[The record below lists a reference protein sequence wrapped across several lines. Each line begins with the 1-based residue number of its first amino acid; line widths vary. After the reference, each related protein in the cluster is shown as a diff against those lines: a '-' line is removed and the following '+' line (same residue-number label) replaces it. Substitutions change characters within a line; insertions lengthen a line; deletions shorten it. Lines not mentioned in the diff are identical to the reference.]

1 MKSSS
6 RSLIPYNERLA
17 FQRRIIIV
25 LILILIILIYLY
37 LNLAAP
43 PVPLTE
49 APTPGITPV
58 FAIYGWQDER
68 LNAPNA
74 VATDA
79 NGKIYVTDTRNH
91 RIAVFNHSGAFLYS
105 FGRLILNPET
115 KKALPGSVVFPAG
128 IAVAQ
133 NGDIYVTSARRS
145 TLMVFSNRGKLKRE
159 IPVDRPI
166 TVTVQKE
173 KVYVATP
180 GQIWVFNLKGELLN
194 RFGRKGRRLGEFEYP
209 AGLAVDSKGYLF
221 VSDTNNHRL
230 QIFTP
235 RGELYAYKG
244 TPPKSLNDTNRYFGL
259 NTGLAFDSQQRLY
272 VVDTFHHS
280 IRIFDH
286 DGNELAE
293 VGQEGDAEGRFNYPS
308 GIAYLGGSTFAV
320 ADKWNDRVQV
330 VRVVVPQEDSFV
342 KRAVASRWPLY
353 LLLVLFLIILLLLW
367 QRRQRQKSLES
378 LQRLKIKV

>member
-1 MKSSS
+1 VKSSS
-6 RSLIPYNERLA
+6 RPLIPYNERLA

-25 LILILIILIYLY
+25 LTLILIILIYLY
-37 LNLAAP
+37 LNLAVP
-43 PVPLTE
+43 PVPLAE
-49 APTPGITPV
+49 VPPPGITPV

-68 LNAPNA
+68 LSAPNA

-79 NGKIYVTDTRNH
+79 SGKIYVTDTRNH
-91 RIAVFNHSGAFLYS
+91 RIAVFNRSGGYLYS
-105 FGRLILNPET
+105 FGRLKLDPKT
-115 KKALPGSVVFPAG
+115 KRALPGSVVFPSG
-128 IAVAQ
+128 IAVAD

-159 IPVDRPI
+159 VPVDRPI
-166 TVTVQKE
+166 AVTVHKE
-173 KVYVATP
+173 KVYVSTP
-180 GQIWVFNLKGELLN
+180 GQIWVFSLKGELLN
-194 RFGRKGRRLGEFEYP
+194 RFGSKGRRLAEFEYP
-209 AGLAVDSKGYLF
+209 AGLAVDRQGYLF
-221 VSDTNNHRL
+221 VSDTNNNRI

-244 TPPKSLNDTNRYFGL
+244 KPPKSLNDTDRYFGL
-259 NTGLAFDSQQRLY
+259 NTGLVFDSQQRLY

-308 GIAYLGGSTFAV
+308 GIAYLGGSLFAV

-330 VRVVVPQEDSFV
+330 VRVVVPQEDTV
-342 KRAVASRWPLY
+342 IKRVVDSRWPVY
-353 LLLVLFLIILLLLW
+353 LLLVLFLVILLLIW
-367 QRRQRQKSLES
+367 QRHRRQKSLQS
-378 LQRLKIKV
+378 LQRLKINV